1 MTPAMKVL
9 VIHPDAAFYQHL
21 QPLLSRYT
29 SQAKHVTSVADA
41 AYQTLGLQPD
51 LVVVAS
57 SMLAG
62 ATGAMFERMAAQP
75 TPPLVVL
82 THSQSLADYAPH
94 EQRRLEAALMCVST
108 QMAASRHKASIVK
121 VGELRIDPL
130 RKRVALRGHSA
141 TLPPLQ
147 FRLLSCLAEHAG
159 EVVEYDDLIQ
169 AGWENAPHES
179 EARDLLKF
187 HIRQI
192 RRKLG
197 IKADSSDYLK
207 AVRGFGYVLEDP
219 NLRDSD

>member
-1 MTPAMKVL
+1 MKVL

-29 SQAKHVTSVADA
+29 SQAKHVTNVADA
-41 AYQTLGLQPD
+41 TYQTLGLQPD
-51 LVVVAS
+51 LVVAAS
-57 SMLAG
+57 CLLTG
-62 ATGAMFERMAAQP
+62 TTGAMFERMAAQP
-75 TPPLVVL
+75 TPPLL
-82 THSQSLADYAPH
+82 FLSNSQSLADFAPH
-94 EQRRLEAALMCVST
+94 EQRRLEAALMFVST
-108 QMAASRHKASIVK
+108 QVAPPRTQASIVK

-130 RKRVALRGHSA
+130 RKRVALRGYSA

-159 EVVEYDDLIQ
+159 EVVEYDELIR
-169 AGWENAPHES
+169 AGWEGASQES

-219 NLRDSD
+219 NHRDLD

>member
-1 MTPAMKVL
+1 MKVL

-29 SQAKHVTSVADA
+29 SQAKHVTNVADA
-41 AYQTLGLQPD
+41 TYQTVGLQPD
-51 LVVVAS
+51 LVIVAS
-57 SMLAG
+57 SILTD

-75 TPPLVVL
+75 TPPLVVI
-82 THSQSLADYAPH
+82 TNSQSLADYAPH
-94 EQRRLEAALMCVST
+94 EQRRLESALMAVQNMMPRS
-108 QMAASRHKASIVK
+108 HASIVK

-130 RKRVALRGHSA
+130 RKRVALRGYSA

-147 FRLLSCLAEHAG
+147 FRLLSHLAEHAG

-169 AGWENAPHES
+169 AAWECAPQEI

-197 IKADSSDYLK
+197 IKADNSDYLK
-207 AVRGFGYVLEDP
+207 AVRGFGYLLEDP
-219 NLRDSD
+219 NLREQD